1 MAMQSIYEVLKEKE
15 AQLHELQRLLN
26 EAQSVLGRV
35 LELDALSGNESP
47 AARPAGSSNGL
58 ELRASRANG
67 QWGGNGAVE
76 FP

>member
-1 MAMQSIYEVLKEKE
+1 MQSIYEVLKEKE

-47 AARPAGSSNGL
+47 AAP
-58 ELRASRANG
+58 SRRLL
-67 QWGGNGAVE
+67 QWPGTARQ
-76 FP
+76 PR